1 MDLERIREAAER
13 VARSEGLDV
22 VEVEWKVGKQRFLRV
37 TIDRPQAP
45 ASSAGAEAAGAAP
58 EQLGGAAPRGGISH
72 SDCER
77 VSQQLSVIL
86 DVEDLVP
93 GPRYILEVSS
103 PGLDRKLL
111 KPEDFERFKGR
122 LAKISTAEPIGD
134 AKFFEGRLAGYVNG
148 MVRME
153 LKGRDAK
160 TVEVPFAAIRK
171 ANLVVE
177 F

>member
-58 EQLGGAAPRGGISH
+58 EQLGGAAPRGGISGGISH

-93 GPRYILEVSS
+93 GPPCNLEVSS
-103 PGLDRKLL
+103 SGL
-111 KPEDFERFKGR
+111 
-122 LAKISTAEPIGD
+122 
-134 AKFFEGRLAGYVNG
+134 V
-148 MVRME
+148 
-153 LKGRDAK
+153 
-160 TVEVPFAAIRK
+160 RK
-171 ANLVVE
+171 AFNARE
-177 F
+177 FETV